1 MSRSSLGSYGIAGAA
16 ALGAAAFVISIQPM
30 SHDFGQIAVGG
41 RSKGM
46 TFRVTLPTGAGP
58 GDTTIAKIV
67 GADATDFIIFD
78 VNTGTQCEG
87 GLPSTYSP
95 SPYPSNWRSGS
106 CTYEVDFQPG
116 SYVGPKVARLEVS
129 DRRGGVAK
137 ATLTGTAVAPLCTNN
152 VVFCNYAHLYSGTFN
167 WINKIS
173 SPTSSHS
180 ENVQVTVTLGV
191 AVCNGTV
198 TDTDNGQST
207 TGAVT
212 GKGLI
217 GVEFD
222 GEVDPKTKAT
232 RTVYRISVACPSPAF
247 AATEYVAATPS
258 RPAELGDFFQE
269 TLNQPIASVGVD
281 LVGSISLPSPE
292 TDQLNG
298 VSGAI
303 QIHWSLKRS

>member
-1 MSRSSLGSYGIAGAA
+1 MSRPSLGTYGIAGAA
-16 ALGAAAFVISIQPM
+16 ALGVATFVISIQPI
-30 SHDFGQIAVGG
+30 SHDFGRIAVGG
-41 RSKGM
+41 TSRNM

-58 GDTTIAKIV
+58 SDTIIGKIA
-67 GADATDFIIFD
+67 GADATDFILF
-78 VNTGTQCEG
+78 NENNGTRCEG
-87 GLPSTYSP
+87 GRPSLLAP
-95 SPYPSNWRSGS
+95 SPYSSYWRSGS
-106 CTYEVDFQPG
+106 CTYEVDFRPG

-129 DRRGGVAK
+129 DSRGGVAK

-167 WINKIS
+167 WINKNS

-180 ENVQVTVTLGV
+180 ENVEVTVTLGV

-198 TDTDNGQST
+198 TDTENGQST

-222 GEVDPKTKAT
+222 EEVDPNTRAK

-258 RPAELGDFFQE
+258 RPAELGHFFQE
-269 TLNQPIASVGVD
+269 TLNQPIVSVGFD
-281 LVGSISLPSPE
+281 LVGSISIPSPE

-303 QIHWSLKRS
+303 QINWSLKRS